1 MGLFDALGD
10 LAYEVKMDRI
20 ISRADREMA
29 KLDQEIA
36 EDRIAEKAVRTVKT
50 VAAAKIAAAKIP
62 GARKHDMRNEYRW
75 WEVDEMLQNTTTN
88 TGKEVSF
95 SWDKEVTEDM
105 QEQVSSFVENMQECV
120 DDFIKKI
127 KGYESDEELYD
138 FHNLDCPESG
148 EYGSGEFDYSTKAKA
163 KIACKNVVES
173 LVKDVKES
181 YEEEK
186 EQIVSYAR
194 DYYSGMADMFDEF
207 IGEFLETYDDYISL
221 ECEDAAEEY
230 ILAQKPVFFNEK
242 ALQEE
247 MKPYNLEDKFT
258 ALVEERFDVPAKGIF
273 EVKQYFSLCT
283 YDEDEGNYCYL
294 LDDACDKVYQEVDAF
309 LTAEIDAFLG
319 EVFKT
324 YAAAIVSYCAMLKGC
339 LEELQKVH

>member
-29 KLDQEIA
+29 KWDREIA
-36 EDRIAEKAVRTVKT
+36 KEC
-50 VAAAKIAAAKIP
+50 AAAKAEND
-62 GARKHDMRNEYRW
+62 ARKELLWRDTDKILQDSVMNDEKELPFHPEGELTEEMR
-75 WEVDEMLQNTTTN
+75 
-88 TGKEVSF
+88 
-95 SWDKEVTEDM
+95 
-105 QEQVSSFVENMQECV
+105 EQVSSFAENMLECV

-127 KGYESDEELYD
+127 KEYESDEELYSCHD
-138 FHNLDCPESG
+138 LDCPIPD
-148 EYGSGEFDYSTKAKA
+148 EYGSYEFEYPTKAKA
-163 KIACKNVVES
+163 KIACKKAVQS
-173 LVKDVKES
+173 LMDEVKEN

-186 EQIVSYAR
+186 EYIVSYAK
-194 DYYSGMADMFDEF
+194 DYYLGLENMFDEF
-207 IGEFLETYDDYISL
+207 IGTFLESYDDYMSL
-221 ECEDAAEEY
+221 ECEDAAEKY
-230 ILAQKPVFFNEK
+230 ISAQKSVFFNEET
-242 ALQEE
+242 LQEE

-273 EVKQYFSLCT
+273 EVKQYFPLCT

-309 LTAEIDAFLG
+309 LTAEIDAFPD

-324 YAAAIVSYCAMLKGC
+324 YAVTIVSYCAMLKGC
-339 LEELQKVH
+339 LEELQRVH